1 MSSNGSFPG
10 NNKNRKKIVYG
21 RTALN
26 NLRKSFDKF
35 KMDKERELFSRLQ
48 HRIDTEYIKSKT
60 KEDFYKRDTKLNAA
74 YEFVKENKR
83 YIRLENQVKNIEKFR
98 NHSYLYNI
106 ENKKRGEKIR
116 RYQKEYKIKENK
128 IKLTREREL
137 NKRIERFKD
146 YPQDIII
153 KRLNDMERKRN
164 IKHKQLKLK
173 LMIKDEYLNR
183 LKEEKER
190 NCKQKREDFEN
201 ILKIKSYQIKILFTE
216 QSKQREERRKEI
228 NKRNKDINIFLNEK
242 EKINEKKKNIN
253 DYYNNKYEIYS
264 GRIDDILYKKDLD
277 KEAINQIQLM
287 SSEDPTLSGLAQ
299 NLN

>member
-1 MSSNGSFPG
+1 MNSIRSFSG
-10 NNKNRKKIVYG
+10 NNRNRKKIVYG
-21 RTALN
+21 KTALKN
-26 NLRKSFDKF
+26 ARKSFDKF
-35 KMDKERELFSRLQ
+35 IIDKERELFSRLQ

-106 ENKKRGEKIR
+106 ENKKRKEKIR
-116 RYQKEYKIKENK
+116 RYQNEYKIKENK
-128 IKLTREREL
+128 IKITREREL

-190 NCKQKREDFEN
+190 NCIQKREEFEN

-216 QSKQREERRKEI
+216 QSKQREKIRKEI

-242 EKINEKKKNIN
+242 EKINEEKRNII
-253 DYYNNKYEIYS
+253 DYYNNKYQLYS

-277 KEAINQIQLM
+277 KDAINKIQIM
-287 SSEDPTLSGLAQ
+287 SSEDPSLAGLAQ
-299 NLN
+299 NLS

>member
-106 ENKKRGEKIR
+106 ENKKRKEKIR

-128 IKLTREREL
+128 IKMTREREL

-153 KRLNDMERKRN
+153 KRLNDIEKKNLKRKQ
-164 IKHKQLKLK
+164 IKKFLA
-173 LMIKDEYLNR
+173 KDEFLNR
-183 LKEEKER
+183 LREEKER
-190 NCKQKREDFEN
+190 NCEQKRKEFEN

-216 QSKQREERRKEI
+216 
-228 NKRNKDINIFLNEK
+228 
-242 EKINEKKKNIN
+242 
-253 DYYNNKYEIYS
+253 
-264 GRIDDILYKKDLD
+264 
-277 KEAINQIQLM
+277 
-287 SSEDPTLSGLAQ
+287 
-299 NLN
+299 

>member
-1 MSSNGSFPG
+1 MNSIRSFSG
-10 NNKNRKKIVYG
+10 NNRNRKKIVYG
-21 RTALN
+21 KTALKN
-26 NLRKSFDKF
+26 ARKSFDKF
-35 KMDKERELFSRLQ
+35 IMDKERELFSRLQ

-106 ENKKRGEKIR
+106 ENKKRKEKIR

-128 IKLTREREL
+128 IKITREREL

-164 IKHKQLKLK
+164 IKNKQLKLK

-190 NCKQKREDFEN
+190 NCKQKREEFEN

-216 QSKQREERRKEI
+216 QSKQREKIRKEI

-242 EKINEKKKNIN
+242 EKINEEKRNII
-253 DYYNNKYEIYS
+253 DYYNNKYQAYS

-287 SSEDPTLSGLAQ
+287 SSEDPSLSGLAQ